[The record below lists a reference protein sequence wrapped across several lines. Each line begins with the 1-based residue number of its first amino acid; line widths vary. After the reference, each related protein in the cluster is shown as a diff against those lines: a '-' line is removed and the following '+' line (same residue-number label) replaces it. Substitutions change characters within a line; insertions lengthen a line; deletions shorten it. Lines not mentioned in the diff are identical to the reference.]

1 MKRLLLV
8 ISVICSISF
17 AKQNSPF
24 EEVHELLN
32 YGELLRVPEK
42 DLIFLFGS
50 SGVDKSTLTKFVI
63 KDETLKVR
71 RKGSKLVFESKR
83 SQNRTQFQDVLPHF
97 YQDKATGNVLV
108 DVPGFTESR
117 EPKLDIAGAYFTK
130 SALQHAESL
139 KLIFV
144 ENHANLMDGADTAP
158 VLKLLRHAA
167 KQLPRIEVFKNSVG
181 LVVAKVHDQQG
192 DDSEILSSVLNQL
205 LAVKDELDFDLTEQD
220 KYSGEYNETFDMLEV
235 LGSIYANGTAENI
248 ALFRNPDQETSPWAS
263 EMMSKCQQEL
273 RVLFFGSLDFC
284 PTDGVQF
291 PFSILHRSRDYIMQ
305 NIIPKNNK
313 LATRFL
319 AKILNEF
326 QVCIES
332 AMKINHKINE
342 KASFISKA
350 SLNFQELILTGGIFD
365 SLDALLSLKE
375 KLTTVCDAWRNIDLS
390 IMQNLIKSTQLA
402 YDLASADISNFLDQV
417 EQTVIDK
424 SQIIKGMDD
433 FYTFLQRLTVELKSY
448 EVQILRK
455 SAFLEVS
462 ADNYKDFIFNLSK
475 FKIKVAN
482 KDKLI
487 SLKPT
492 RQMIQDLNSILNRNL
507 NHTTRRS
514 FNNFGQELI
523 YEGRN
528 LILSEIA
535 PELGKFQKLQNLY
548 LFAQGTIFIDC
559 DLVLVDANVSLAA
572 PTIEVIGGNLTFNMS
587 GRNGK
592 SASPRLSSS
601 PKDGS
606 PGEDGH
612 NAGHTLILA
621 LEVKRG
627 AQLTIASKGG
637 NGGDG
642 QDGARGL
649 EGVSSPSP
657 HFTDFYPEF
666 VSGVANWGPIK
677 SHGYS
682 IEHPDKG
689 TLVLVNKQGARPP
702 TNGGHGGAGGKG
714 GKAGH
719 NFFLVWKDDHQ
730 LRVQAADGLSGR
742 HGKGGK
748 GGEGKSTCAK
758 NIYSG
763 KCKTRECEML
773 RLAAVFFVESDT
785 KNECRCMLQKK
796 EFCETEPDA
805 ADGLAAYFQSIPSP
819 STKLVDWQGL
829 EAKLNKS
836 ALFRLNSV
844 GSEDEEELKNY
855 VEYAR
860 STVKTAMQIF
870 SGMNFKIFS
879 Q

>member
-1 MKRLLLV
+1 MRNQPRTSPRYERRLESRSSSSTERFIKNKCGLCVSHLLSDILARESCRKMKSLLLV

-32 YGELLRVPEK
+32 YGELLRVPDK
-42 DLIFLFGS
+42 DLIFLFGC

-130 SALQHAESL
+130 SALQQAESL

-181 LVVAKVHDQQG
+181 LVVAKVHDQHG

-205 LAVKDELDFDLTEQD
+205 LAVKDELDFDLAEQD
-220 KYSGEYNETFDMLEV
+220 KYSGEYNETFGMLEV

-273 RVLFFGSLDFC
+273 RVLFF
-284 PTDGVQF
+284 
-291 PFSILHRSRDYIMQ
+291 
-305 NIIPKNNK
+305 
-313 LATRFL
+313 
-319 AKILNEF
+319 
-326 QVCIES
+326 
-332 AMKINHKINE
+332 
-342 KASFISKA
+342 
-350 SLNFQELILTGGIFD
+350 
-365 SLDALLSLKE
+365 
-375 KLTTVCDAWRNIDLS
+375 
-390 IMQNLIKSTQLA
+390 
-402 YDLASADISNFLDQV
+402 ASADIYNFLDQV
-417 EQTVIDK
+417 EQTVIEK
-424 SQIIKGMDD
+424 AQIIKGMDD

-462 ADNYKDFIFNLSK
+462 SDNYKDFIFNLSK

-592 SASPRLSSS
+592 SAPPRLNSS

-612 NAGHTLILA
+612 NAGHALILA

-657 HFTDFYPEF
+657 HFSDFYPEF

-702 TNGGHGGAGGKG
+702 TNGGHGGAGGKS

-719 NFFLVWKDDHQ
+719 NFILVWKDDHQ
-730 LRVQAADGLSGR
+730 LRVQVADGLSGR

-758 NIYSG
+758 NVYSG

-773 RLAAVFFVESDT
+773 KLAAVFFVEGDI
-785 KNECRCMLQKK
+785 KNECKCMLQKK

-805 ADGLAAYFQSIPSP
+805 ADGFAAYFQSIPSP

-836 ALFRLNSV
+836 ALFRLNTV

-860 STVKTAMQIF
+860 STMKTAMQIF